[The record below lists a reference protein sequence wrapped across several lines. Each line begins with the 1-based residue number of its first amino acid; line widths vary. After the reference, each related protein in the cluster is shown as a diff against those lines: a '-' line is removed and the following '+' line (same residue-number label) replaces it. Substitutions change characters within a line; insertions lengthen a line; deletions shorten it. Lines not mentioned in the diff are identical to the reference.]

1 MRKERLPALVALF
14 GILSLAAVLRF
25 VQLGHDSIWVDEAF
39 SARVSN
45 LGLTDLIRTA
55 TADDTNPPVYYVL
68 LHFWVDVFGD
78 SAAALRSLSAVV
90 GVLLVF
96 VVFKLGER
104 LSSTGAGLIAA
115 LLAAVSEFLVHYSQ
129 EARVYSLL
137 ALLSASSY
145 YFLLVLLDGLRP
157 WPIAGYVL
165 TTTALLYAHTYGLFV
180 LAAQAA
186 FFGLALLGRRD
197 WIRMRDPERLGMV
210 LGAPLVLAFPW
221 LAVFAG
227 HVSDEVEGT
236 SGAKLSWLA
245 APTARDLP
253 GTLSGYAGS
262 RWGLAL
268 ALVALALAAGVAL
281 RDRGARAVAGRLAG
295 DRRIGLLVLWAIIP
309 IAAPFVL
316 SLVVTPIYQFKYTI
330 PSAVACYLLL
340 ALALESLAPRFAL
353 AAGALVAAAF
363 LVMTVRYYGDYQT
376 EQWRQATAYVSAH
389 AKPGDVLVFD
399 SSVGKEAFDYYWGR
413 SDVHEVIGS
422 SDTSPTEEDL
432 QVVTAAAHDPGSL
445 WLIVSHS
452 RDLEGRIPAILD
464 QSRTPGEGV
473 EFVGIRVV
481 PFD

>member
-68 LHFWVDVFGD
+68 LHFWTDVFGD

-104 LSSTGAGLIAA
+104 LSSTRAGLIAA

-186 FFGLALLGRRD
+186 FFGVALLGRRD

-210 LGAPLVLAFPW
+210 LGAPLVLAVPW
-221 LAVFAG
+221 LVVFAG
-227 HVSDEVEGT
+227 HVSDEVERHLRCK
-236 SGAKLSWLA
+236 AELA
-245 APTARDLP
+245 CERRPRRDLP

-262 RWGLAL
+262 RWGLVL
-268 ALVALALAAGVAL
+268 ALVALCVGC
-281 RDRGARAVAGRLAG
+281 RCCSEGEWCSRRRGPARQGTGASAFSCSGPL
-295 DRRIGLLVLWAIIP
+295 IP
-309 IAAPFVL
+309 IAVPFVL

-330 PSAVACYLLL
+330 PSAVACYFLL
-340 ALALESLAPRFAL
+340 ALALE
-353 AAGALVAAAF
+353 
-363 LVMTVRYYGDYQT
+363 
-376 EQWRQATAYVSAH
+376 
-389 AKPGDVLVFD
+389 
-399 SSVGKEAFDYYWGR
+399 
-413 SDVHEVIGS
+413 
-422 SDTSPTEEDL
+422 
-432 QVVTAAAHDPGSL
+432 DPGTEVRAGRRSPRRRGLPRDDSCATTGTTRPSNGGRPRPTSL
-445 WLIVSHS
+445 PTRSRATSSSSIRAWARRHS
-452 RDLEGRIPAILD
+452 
-464 QSRTPGEGV
+464 TTTGV
-473 EFVGIRVV
+473 ALMCMR
-481 PFD
+481 